1 MYDSKTSTFT
11 KLGKQ
16 MCKEIRISQ
25 ETIIPKQLSKFEAEF
40 NDPEIAH
47 LHHKHFVNRR
57 QKNLLR
63 IT

>member
-1 MYDSKTSTFT
+1 
-11 KLGKQ
+11 

-25 ETIIPKQLSKFEAEF
+25 ESIIPKQLLKFEAEF
-40 NDPEIAH
+40 KDVEIAH